1 MRRKEFAVGV
11 RSLIDPEGQSFPA
24 RSAPRVTRPRP
35 FGEGTGALISAL
47 RKEEARQ
54 ITGTA
59 PAGHQEE
66 LGRHPEL
73 TRLRIAAVT
82 GSFLSAVST
91 LAFCTLAFAS
101 HAQWP
106 LIGVWAVSAG
116 ATLAILA
123 FFTALRRALAK
134 QRAHQLRISR
144 SMLCATLRGMA
155 EEQVLDLEAKQLL
168 RRSQDDPELANAILA
183 GIVREYTDAEQSAE
197 QHSEL
202 GRHHTFSV
210 LVDKVTN
217 PANQDHLIARTLRR
231 LASDVDADVS
241 EAR

>member
-11 RSLIDPEGQSFPA
+11 RSLTDPTGRSFPA

-35 FGEGTGALISAL
+35 FDKGTGALLSAL
-47 RKEEARQ
+47 RQEEGQ
-54 ITGTA
+54 WISGTA
-59 PAGHQEE
+59 PTAAKGE

-91 LAFCTLAFAS
+91 LAFCTLAYAS
-101 HAQWP
+101 HAEWP
-106 LIGVWAVSAG
+106 LIGVWAMSAG
-116 ATLAILA
+116 ATLAILL

-134 QRAHQLRISR
+134 QREHELQVSR
-144 SMLCATLRGMA
+144 SMFCAALRGMA
-155 EEQVLDLEAKQLL
+155 EDQVLNLEAKQLL

-197 QHSEL
+197 KHTEL
-202 GRHHTFSV
+202 GRHHKIAV
-210 LVDKVTN
+210 LVGKVTN

-231 LASDVDADVS
+231 LASDVDVDVS